1 VDVDEAMLRF
11 YEIIYKRQEISSMLQ
26 SENTKDY
33 LAHRSTE
40 SVHRSTSFL
49 IGDDM
54 EQKAAGIVLWDM
66 LWSCFGTTICICK
79 GILVFAV
86 LPSDPKVNGTKSK
99 FQLWLLFSLLLQAY
113 LKYHLR
119 PQFGI
124 LQYCNSLR
132 FAATDE
138 YCTAL
143 SMLLYPFS

>member
-1 VDVDEAMLRF
+1 MLRF
-11 YEIIYKRQEISSMLQ
+11 YEIIYKRQEMSSMLQ

-138 YCTAL
+138 YYTAL
-143 SMLLYPFS
+143 CVLLYPFS

>member
-1 VDVDEAMLRF
+1 MDVDEAMLRF
-11 YEIIYKRQEISSMLQ
+11 YEIIYKHQEMSSMLQ

-143 SMLLYPFS
+143 CVLLYPFS